1 MLLLCLAEFCVVLVT
16 LQFSR
21 KVVVVLGGGVD
32 LMWEQLNSL
41 LISLGRRVWGSYTHF
56 DPMYGPVLWSCPGVS
71 VLSTSLSCRL
81 ITFRICTNTMTS
93 HLLVSSQEKRVGQYW
108 YRTTPVIYVNNV
120 ILMLQFFL
128 VLVTSN
134 SNKFQYHVCVRVCVL
149 ETEVV
154 CVHCPS
160 LGFHT
165 WSETLTGLPL
175 SLQIKLPFRVWK
187 IQLTGGNSTWSRLRC
202 KAAAELWFIWNDDS
216 NANFNRGI

>member
-56 DPMYGPVLWSCPGVS
+56 DPMYGPVLWSWPGVS

-128 VLVTSN
+128 VLVVTSN
-134 SNKFQYHVCVRVCVL
+134 SNNISVSRVCKSVCVGDRSCVC
-149 ETEVV
+149 
-154 CVHCPS
+154 S
-160 LGFHT
+160 L
-165 WSETLTGLPL
+165 S
-175 SLQIKLPFRVWK
+175 
-187 IQLTGGNSTWSRLRC
+187 
-202 KAAAELWFIWNDDS
+202 
-216 NANFNRGI
+216 